1 MNSYNCF
8 FQIPRGNTARYVYL
22 FINKGSYY
30 SVTKKY
36 RLGGAPYK
44 NISIVNVPTSEL
56 QTYINTVV
64 ALTY

>member
-8 FQIPRGNTARYVYL
+8 FQIARGNTSRYVYL

-36 RLGGAPYK
+36 KLNGPYK
-44 NISIVNVPTSEL
+44 NISTINVPTSEL
-56 QTYINTVV
+56 LNYINTVV